1 MIMTLDRKIYLLRL
15 SLGLLGGLISGLVK
29 FSMVHFGFV
38 ILIMSITYLV
48 TIYISYKWV
57 LRESRYDIKLVFMEG
72 IGAFSFLWLFIW
84 ALLYNLLVIYP
95 PP

>member
-1 MIMTLDRKIYLLRL
+1 MMVDRKIYLLRL
-15 SLGLLGGLISGLVK
+15 SLGVAGGIFSGLLN
-29 FSMVHFGFV
+29 FGLVHFGLV
-38 ILIMSITYLV
+38 ILIMSVIYLV

-57 LRESRYDIKLVFMEG
+57 LNEGKYDVKLVFIEG
-72 IGAFSFLWLFIW
+72 IGAFAFLWLFTW